1 MAWDKAGSASCS
13 VTRKIP
19 SFFFP
24 SQQGCQTSRA
34 GIFTEFYGHAGQAA
48 AVRLEQCAGH
58 LRDAQTTI
66 PPQTATVW
74 EEGSDDGVRNVRQGR
89 ERGRGHWLDR
99 HVLIAAALDHDRGRD
114 LVLKRLPWRGRAG
127 SGVGAE
133 QAPVVVCDM
142 EERQMRVC
150 SW

>member
-1 MAWDKAGSASCS
+1 MMACA
-13 VTRKIP
+13 
-19 SFFFP
+19 
-24 SQQGCQTSRA
+24 TS
-34 GIFTEFYGHAGQAA
+34 GKEGNVGGGTGW
-48 AVRLEQCAGH
+48 
-58 LRDAQTTI
+58 
-66 PPQTATVW
+66 TAM
-74 EEGSDDGVRNVRQGR
+74 
-89 ERGRGHWLDR
+89 
-99 HVLIAAALDHDRGRD
+99 VLIAAALDHDRGRD